1 MKKLRCLLIAAFCI
15 LISGCACGKSNEI
28 EYVHYLR
35 GGGSEEIEADIVWTY
50 SNKTYTK
57 YQVAYTSYVCSDPT
71 VNYVNVL
78 YIEITNAGT
87 KEEALIRNIS
97 FSTLEEGPTTFN
109 VGLWG
114 DYQSAVGK
122 DFYVGIE
129 NELLP
134 KLKYAK
140 YDFIKSVADKGYK
153 NYKSIEGIDSDA
165 IAGGTVSA
173 SNIISIVKSVFEY
186 HLDTQY

>member
-1 MKKLRCLLIAAFCI
+1 MKKLRCLLVAAFCI

-134 KLKYAK
+134 KLNMQSMILLNLLLTKDTK
-140 YDFIKSVADKGYK
+140 IIKALK
-153 NYKSIEGIDSDA
+153 A
-165 IAGGTVSA
+165 L
-173 SNIISIVKSVFEY
+173 IVMQLQEARYLLVMLFQ
-186 HLDTQY
+186 L